1 MQWNSG
7 TGTKDSGT
15 GTPRLLE
22 YQCTFGTST
31 SYRYHTNWYRY
42 QHEITVGF
50 ERNFD
55 LGART
60 RSSFDP
66 HFEITNDDCI

>member
-7 TGTKDSGT
+7 TGTKDNGT

-22 YQCTFGTST
+22 YQCTFGTGT

-42 QHEITVGF
+42 QHEIYAGF
-50 ERNFD
+50 EQNFD

-60 RSSFDP
+60 RSSFDVRP
-66 HFEITNDDCI
+66 EKFQFLK